1 MLDSKWVKIVEFL
14 GLPSRLLN
22 IRIEEYQKLEK
33 YRQTILT
40 NNQLAKIGK
49 MAKLIFLQIDKEIKQ
64 MKKIN

>member
-1 MLDSKWVKIVEFL
+1 MLDSKWVKIAEFL

-49 MAKLIFLQIDKEIKQ
+49 MAKLILLQIDKEIKQ
-64 MKKIN
+64 IKKIN